1 MTLFTG
7 IGYRVGGGDGKRY
20 GRVEISV
27 NGQWGTV
34 CDASW
39 DDNDATVFCRQNNF
53 TDGVAVLDAA
63 YGLGKGPL
71 WVSHLQCEGTEQ
83 FLHQC
88 PHRGFTDELSD
99 VDNWMFP
106 LYCSSHSED
115 ASVFC
120 YTNGKFRLPDIAR
133 NHSYFLK

>member
-1 MTLFTG
+1 MYFFLLFTG
-7 IGYRVGGGDGKRY
+7 IDYRVGGGDQKRY

-27 NGQWGTV
+27 NGVWGTV

-39 DDNDATVFCRQNNF
+39 GDSDATVFCRQNNF
-53 TDGVAVLDAA
+53 TGGVAVLDAF
-63 YGLGKGPL
+63 YGMGTGSL
-71 WVSHLQCEGTEQ
+71 WLSHLQCQGNEK

-99 VDNWMFP
+99 VDNWMYP
-106 LYCSSHSED
+106 LYCSSHHED

-120 YTNGKFRLPDIAR
+120 YTNGE
-133 NHSYFLK
+133 